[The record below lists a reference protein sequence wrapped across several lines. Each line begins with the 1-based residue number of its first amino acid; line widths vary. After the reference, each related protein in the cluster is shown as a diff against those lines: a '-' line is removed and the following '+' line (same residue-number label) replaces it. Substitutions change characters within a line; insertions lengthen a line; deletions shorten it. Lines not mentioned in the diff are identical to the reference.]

1 MSKRFGLTIA
11 FLSAFA
17 FFCGWY
23 SFAWIVIGTI
33 LVLLLTDEEV
43 LKKNVLNAFF
53 LSLIFL
59 LAGFV
64 LNWLSNRFTGFLGAL
79 RDAEWIKFFTY
90 DVYNVAVKFDIA
102 KYLKGILNILEFV
115 LMIVFVVMSLKGG
128 EVKVPLAN
136 NFALKAMGL
145 MPAKAPKEDKKAD
158 KDEVKEEKAENP
170 LTSDKA
176 TLTDIPKSDN

>member
-11 FLSAFA
+11 FMSAFA

-23 SFAWIVIGTI
+23 SFLWITVGTI
-33 LVLLLTDEEV
+33 LVLLLTDEEI

-59 LAGFV
+59 LAGMV
-64 LNWLSNRFTGFLGAL
+64 LSWCSNRFVGFLGAL

-102 KYLKGILNILEFV
+102 GYIKGILNIVEFV
-115 LMIVFVVMSLKGG
+115 LMVVFVIMALKGK

-136 NFALKAMGL
+136 NLALKAMGL
-145 MPAKAPKEDKKAD
+145 MPEKAPKEDKKASE
-158 KDEVKEEKAENP
+158 EVKEAKEENP

>member
-23 SFAWIVIGTI
+23 SFAWIVVGTI

-53 LSLIFL
+53 LSLLFL

-64 LNWLSNRFTGFLGAL
+64 LTWLSNRFTGFLGAL

-90 DVYNVAVKFDIA
+90 DVYNVVVKFDIA
-102 KYLKGILNILEFV
+102 HYIKVILNILEFV
-115 LMIVFVVMSLKGG
+115 LMIVFVIQSFKGG

-145 MPAKAPKEDKKAD
+145 MPAKASKEDKKTD
-158 KDEVKEEKAENP
+158 KEEAEDKAENP

-176 TLTDIPKSDN
+176 TLTDIPNNEK